1 MKRERTQ
8 EDEKKKALNVHFIGT
23 EFRLLQASSFAQEL
37 GKIEVVDGCV
47 RRFTP
52 SHEFP
57 QDNTKRPLQPTE
69 ININTSSSRIL
80 PLKPLPQKKVN
91 YRIKIL
97 GFTKRGLSKE

>member
-1 MKRERTQ
+1 MKRERKQ
-8 EDEKKKALNVHFIGT
+8 KDEKKKAFNVHFIGT
-23 EFRLLQASSFAQEL
+23 EFRLLQTSSFAQEL

-69 ININTSSSRIL
+69 INKHFS
-80 PLKPLPQKKVN
+80 
-91 YRIKIL
+91 
-97 GFTKRGLSKE
+97 FTHSPSKALT